1 MAEKDK
7 TIIPK
12 SGYIP
17 KQKNMIGL
25 VEKSSNFTDDTKKY
39 LVNEL
44 NKNIAKAEKR
54 NKKPGILKKVYKN
67 LFNNNKDKKYGQ
79 SDLLKGKDYYPP
91 KP

>member
-44 NKNIAKAEKR
+44 NKKRGLNIDLKIKQDVKFFLEKISAKLKR
-54 NKKPGILKKVYKN
+54 QISKKDWLDKCFKVS
-67 LFNNNKDKKYGQ
+67 G
-79 SDLLKGKDYYPP
+79 
-91 KP
+91 

>member
-17 KQKNMIGL
+17 KQKNMIKL

-54 NKKPGILKKVYKN
+54 NKKPGILKKVYNN
-67 LFNNNKDKKYGQ
+67 LFNTNKDKKYGQ
-79 SDLLKGKDYYPP
+79 NDLLKGKDYYPP

>member
-1 MAEKDK
+1 MAENSK

-17 KQKNMIGL
+17 KQKNMIKL

-44 NKNIAKAEKR
+44 NKNINKAEKK
-54 NKKPGILKKVYKN
+54 NKKPGILKKVYNN